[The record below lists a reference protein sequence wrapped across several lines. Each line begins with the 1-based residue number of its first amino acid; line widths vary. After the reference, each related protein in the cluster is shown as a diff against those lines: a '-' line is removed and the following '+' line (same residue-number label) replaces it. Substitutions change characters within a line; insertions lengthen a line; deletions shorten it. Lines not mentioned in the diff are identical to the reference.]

1 MNASE
6 ITKMR
11 NANSQFC
18 YVKKNVLETQQN
30 CYSDKCFKLSSECKP
45 FQYDSYAEKYL
56 LIEGAFD
63 MSQNVTPPTMYN
75 NKLGFYT
82 LGIYDGYTNYQYRF
96 YDGWGP
102 LIDSGIDASYT
113 IDEYLYTSL
122 GFQSALFFDDSG
134 NCRLQLLD
142 STGFI
147 IDTIK
152 YKCNMGMGPETFYIS
167 GSRYGILLY
176 NTPSDISTIV
186 LIDPLYNTKKTFT
199 STAITTG
206 YGGVTGSGI
215 AFILNN
221 GIQNLLYVWNAS
233 DAQPYVALVSY
244 NIIIPYTTPNMDHFV
259 IATQTNLGYYDKISV
274 LLAARPT

>member
-18 YVKKNVLETQQN
+18 YVKKNILETQQN

-102 LIDSGIDASYT
+102 LIDSGIDTSYT
-113 IDEYLYTSL
+113 IDGYYVSL

-134 NCRLQLLD
+134 TNLR
-142 STGFI
+142 S
-147 IDTIK
+147 
-152 YKCNMGMGPETFYIS
+152 
-167 GSRYGILLY
+167 
-176 NTPSDISTIV
+176 
-186 LIDPLYNTKKTFT
+186 TFT
-199 STAITTG
+199 NCHYI
-206 YGGVTGSGI
+206 
-215 AFILNN
+215 
-221 GIQNLLYVWNAS
+221 
-233 DAQPYVALVSY
+233 
-244 NIIIPYTTPNMDHFV
+244 
-259 IATQTNLGYYDKISV
+259 
-274 LLAARPT
+274 